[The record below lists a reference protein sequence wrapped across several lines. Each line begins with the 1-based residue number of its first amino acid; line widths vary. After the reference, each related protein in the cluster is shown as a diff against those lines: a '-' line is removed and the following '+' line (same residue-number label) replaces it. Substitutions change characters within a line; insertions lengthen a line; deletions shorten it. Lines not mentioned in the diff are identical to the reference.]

1 MSRLPMPRS
10 LILQKE
16 ETSAGKELK
25 GSGEGSVMVP
35 TQGLANNSYIQELK
49 GSQAIT
55 NKRSDGMESSKVE
68 LGSLRIC
75 LHRFRK

>member
-1 MSRLPMPRS
+1 MPRS
-10 LILQKE
+10 LISQKE

-35 TQGLANNSYIQELK
+35 TPGLANNSYIQELK

-68 LGSLRIC
+68 LGSLPLRI
-75 LHRFRK
+75 

>member
-1 MSRLPMPRS
+1 MPRS
-10 LILQKE
+10 LISQKE

-35 TQGLANNSYIQELK
+35 TPGLANNSYIQELK

-55 NKRSDGMESSKVE
+55 NKRSDGMGKQQSRAGVPTPTYLITPLQEVA
-68 LGSLRIC
+68 
-75 LHRFRK
+75 

>member
-10 LILQKE
+10 LISQKE

-35 TQGLANNSYIQELK
+35 TPGLANNSYIQELK

-68 LGSLRIC
+68 LGSLPLRI
-75 LHRFRK
+75 